1 MESQN
6 NKCQHNQPVSLVN
19 PHLITPKSAI
29 STPREIRV
37 SFLGVKI
44 EDLRSIQRGTHKIR
58 VQTSSMPLI
67 TELLFLQQMVRDQD
81 HYLPA
86 VGSIP
91 AITDI
96 SSPSSPFTQYR
107 CHGLWYIAVLS
118 IPAVL
123 FVVYLGFHLKRNIKK
138 LNRRRSHVM
147 IAYYALL
154 WLSAILNLAW
164 CSLQVTFLV
173 LF

>member
-1 MESQN
+1 
-6 NKCQHNQPVSLVN
+6 
-19 PHLITPKSAI
+19 
-29 STPREIRV
+29 
-37 SFLGVKI
+37 
-44 EDLRSIQRGTHKIR
+44 
-58 VQTSSMPLI
+58 
-67 TELLFLQQMVRDQD
+67 MVRDQD

-164 CSLQVTFLV
+164 CSLQVWQCIPGKEVFLELIV
-173 LF
+173 IADINGNTVFRD